1 MLMKYF
7 ILVLLLSPFA
17 YADEC
22 IFDETAY
29 IDFIEGY
36 VAKNKNAKLVEENT
50 LIVDNADEQLVIKGG
65 GCEHLGGNI
74 ELKSNQKLSEAEL
87 LSKVTLLAETYAS
100 WLIDINELKSA
111 IKNKS
116 WDQTGSFY
124 RFVFNEITVL
134 EIFQEEEGNID
145 ISFYIN

>member
-1 MLMKYF
+1 MKYF
-7 ILVLLLSPFA
+7 VWVLLLSPFA

-29 IDFIEGY
+29 TKFIESY
-36 VAKNKNAKLVEENT
+36 VTKNRNAKLAEDNT
-50 LIVDNADEQLVIKGG
+50 LIVTNADEQLVIRGG

-74 ELKSNQKLSEAEL
+74 EVKSNKKLTESEL
-87 LSKVTLLAETYAS
+87 LNKVTLLAETYAS
-100 WLIDINELKSA
+100 WLIDIDELKSA

-116 WDQTGSFY
+116 WDQTGNLY
-124 RFVFNEITVL
+124 RFVFNEITVF
-134 EIFQEEEGNID
+134 EIFQEDEGNID